1 MKRLRAMTVSLT
13 PAPGS
18 SPGQALS
25 RLRERGTQ
33 ARCASF
39 TLTLCL
45 LYLACLPAY
54 ANGFSLT
61 DLDGKSHK
69 LEGYKGKWVLV
80 NFWATWCPPCLE
92 EIPDLI
98 ALHESKRNIA
108 VIGIALDSNGKKEIR
123 EFADDNLM
131 SYPLA
136 LGDEKLVSQFGKADV
151 LPSTFIYNPQGKL
164 VKVHRGLITKAFVEK
179 LIRAK

>member
-1 MKRLRAMTVSLT
+1 MRTIRFWT
-13 PAPGS
+13 
-18 SPGQALS
+18 
-25 RLRERGTQ
+25 
-33 ARCASF
+33 
-39 TLTLCL
+39 TLCL
-45 LYLACLPAY
+45 LCLAYLPAH
-54 ANGFSLT
+54 ANGFNLT
-61 DLDGKSHK
+61 DLNGKSHK
-69 LEGYKGKWVLV
+69 LEAYKGKWVLV

-136 LGDEKLVSQFGKADV
+136 LGDDKLVSQFGKADV

-164 VKVHRGLITKAFVEK
+164 VKVHRGLLNKEFVEK
-179 LIRAK
+179 LIQAK